1 MIDYREVNGRIDKF
15 QILKR
20 STLFSL
26 FEDNKLHIRQLPVLE
41 YIIKNDGCSQN
52 ELAEFLCVSPA
63 SIAVS
68 TKRMQKAGYLEKK
81 EDENNLR
88 KKNLYVTELGKETVA
103 KCRKI
108 FDSFYEKV
116 YSGISDDDLNT
127 FCNVID
133 RMTIN
138 ITGESQNNIDPEELL
153 RLKPRH
159 HHCEKFNDC
168 IDFYDKED
176 NDK

>member
-52 ELAEFLCVSPA
+52 ELA
-63 SIAVS
+63 VS

-103 KCRKI
+103 KCSKI
-108 FDSFYEKV
+108 FDSFDEKV
-116 YSGISDDDLNT
+116 YSGISDDVLNT

>member
-108 FDSFYEKV
+108 FDSFDEKV
-116 YSGISDDDLNT
+116 YSGI
-127 FCNVID
+127 
-133 RMTIN
+133 
-138 ITGESQNNIDPEELL
+138 
-153 RLKPRH
+153 
-159 HHCEKFNDC
+159 
-168 IDFYDKED
+168 
-176 NDK
+176 

>member
-1 MIDYREVNGRIDKF
+1 
-15 QILKR
+15 
-20 STLFSL
+20 
-26 FEDNKLHIRQLPVLE
+26 
-41 YIIKNDGCSQN
+41 
-52 ELAEFLCVSPA
+52 
-63 SIAVS
+63 
-68 TKRMQKAGYLEKK
+68 MQKAGYLEKK

-108 FDSFYEKV
+108 FDSFDEKV

>member
-81 EDENNLR
+81 EDENDLR
-88 KKNLYVTELGKETVA
+88 EKEPL
-103 KCRKI
+103 C
-108 FDSFYEKV
+108 D
-116 YSGISDDDLNT
+116 
-127 FCNVID
+127 
-133 RMTIN
+133 
-138 ITGESQNNIDPEELL
+138 
-153 RLKPRH
+153 
-159 HHCEKFNDC
+159 
-168 IDFYDKED
+168 
-176 NDK
+176 